1 MRKAIRENSFVSE
14 NENKLGNIWR
24 WLIVFMFVILF
35 GGFAS
40 AFLPDKFTV
49 QNIIVTD
56 TREDVAKQIQE
67 YARGVVNEKAQ
78 LFGKTNIFLIPRSF
92 LEYDLPKKFPII
104 KTVQILR
111 ELPSTLR
118 ISVREKIPVVVLAS
132 SGSTYFSVDPDG
144 FAFEEISG
152 ERMENNKYPIIRDER
167 EDAKISVGA
176 QVLSTDVI
184 AMMHDI
190 VKQLPDRFAL
200 NINEITIPAIG
211 TQEIHVHTNEGWVL
225 ILDAGRPL
233 DNQFAVLSK
242 IFVEQID
249 EKKRPLLAYIDLRAP
264 GKAFYKFR
272 DGT

>member
-1 MRKAIRENSFVSE
+1 MRKAIKEDLSVSE
-14 NENKLGNIWR
+14 KESKWGSVWR
-24 WLIVFMFVILF
+24 WLTVLIFIILL
-35 GGFAS
+35 GGFSS

-56 TREDVAKQIQE
+56 TRADVASQIQE
-67 YARGVVNEKAQ
+67 YARGIVNDKAQ
-78 LFGKTNIFLIPRSF
+78 LFDRTNIFLVPRSF

-111 ELPSTLR
+111 ELPNTLR

-132 SGSTYFSVDPDG
+132 GSAYFSVDPDG
-144 FAFEEISG
+144 FAFEEISQ
-152 ERMENNKYPIIRDER
+152 ERMADNKYPIIRDER
-167 EDAKISVGA
+167 EDAKVSIGA
-176 QVLSTDVI
+176 QVLSTDAI

-200 NINEITIPAIG
+200 NIDEITIPAIG
-211 TQEIHVHTNEGWVL
+211 TQEIHVHTNEGWTL

-242 IFVEQID
+242 IFMEQID
-249 EKKRPLLAYIDLRAP
+249 EKKRSLLSYIDLRAP

-272 DGT
+272 DGI

>member
-1 MRKAIRENSFVSE
+1 MRKAIEENSLASE
-14 NENKLGNIWR
+14 KGNKWGSAWR
-24 WLIVFMFVILF
+24 WLTGLIFVVLL

-40 AFLPDKFTV
+40 AFLPDKFIV
-49 QNIIVTD
+49 RNIVVTD
-56 TREDVAKQIQE
+56 TRADVAGQIQE
-67 YARGVVNEKAQ
+67 YACGIVDSKAQ

-92 LEYDLPKKFPII
+92 LEYDLPKKFPLIQ
-104 KTVQILR
+104 TVQILR

-132 SGSTYFSVDPDG
+132 GSAYFSVDPDG
-144 FAFEEISG
+144 FAFEEISK
-152 ERMENNKYPIIRDER
+152 ERMANNKYPIIRDER
-167 EDAKISVGA
+167 EDAKVSIGA
-176 QVLSTDVI
+176 QVLSTDAI

-200 NINEITIPAIG
+200 NIDEITIPAIG
-211 TQEIHVHTNEGWVL
+211 TQEIHVHTNEGWAL

-249 EKKRPLLAYIDLRAP
+249 EKKRPFLSYIDLRAP

>member
-1 MRKAIRENSFVSE
+1 MREAIKENSPVSE
-14 NENKLGNIWR
+14 KENNWGNIWR
-24 WLIVFMFVILF
+24 WLTGLILVILL

-40 AFLPDKFTV
+40 AFLPDKFTI
-49 QNIIVTD
+49 QNIVVTD
-56 TREDVAKQIQE
+56 TRADVASQVQE
-67 YARGVVNEKAQ
+67 YTRGIVNNKAR
-78 LFGKTNIFLIPRSF
+78 LFGRTSIFLVPRSF

-104 KTVQILR
+104 QTVQILR

-132 SGSTYFSVDPDG
+132 GNAYFSVDPDG
-144 FAFEEISG
+144 FAFEEISK
-152 ERMENNKYPIIRDER
+152 ERMADNKYPIIRDER
-167 EDAKISVGA
+167 EDAKVSIGA
-176 QVLSTDVI
+176 QVLSVDAI

-200 NINEITIPAIG
+200 SIDEITIPAIG
-211 TQEIHVHTNEGWVL
+211 TQEIHVHTNEGWTL

-249 EKKRPLLAYIDLRAP
+249 EKKRLLLSYIDLRAP